1 MYEISDRYILLSDS
15 FKSIFC
21 KLNNVDG
28 NKLLA
33 IPNPCPFSEDK
44 ENGTCKKENIVLVVA
59 RMAEQQKRILET
71 LKIWNM
77 VYSNHLDWKL
87 IIVGDGPDLSQYKT
101 IANKMNV
108 SNVLFVGSTS
118 TPQDYYRMAKIFMM
132 TSIWEGLPMTL
143 IEAQHF
149 GCVPIVYDSFA
160 SVHDII
166 NNGKDGF
173 IIPLHD
179 RENYK
184 NQLEKMMSSPK
195 ELYRMSQLCMSNTF
209 FGISDILHKWNNI
222 INSL

>member
-1 MYEISDRYILLSDS
+1 M
-15 FKSIFC
+15 K
-21 KLNNVDG
+21 
-28 NKLLA
+28 
-33 IPNPCPFSEDK
+33 
-44 ENGTCKKENIVLVVA
+44 
-59 RMAEQQKRILET
+59 
-71 LKIWNM
+71 
-77 VYSNHLDWKL
+77 
-87 IIVGDGPDLSQYKT
+87 
-101 IANKMNV
+101 V
-108 SNVLFVGSTS
+108 SNVEFVGSTS

-166 NNGKDGF
+166 NNGKNGF
-173 IIPLHD
+173 VIPLHN

-195 ELYRMSQLCMSNTF
+195 ELYRMSQLCMSNKF